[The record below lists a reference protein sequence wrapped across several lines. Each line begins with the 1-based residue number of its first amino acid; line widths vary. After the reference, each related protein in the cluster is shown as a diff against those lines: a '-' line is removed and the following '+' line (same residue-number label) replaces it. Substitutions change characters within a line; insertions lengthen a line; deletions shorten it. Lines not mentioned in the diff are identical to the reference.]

1 MDALYHTDAFRDL
14 LSTTPPPRK
23 MFMSMCS
30 YEQLLFEEAGDET
43 ARQRI
48 NDFVHEHVVLI
59 PLHQSIAQKTAELLA
74 VRGGREL
81 RDYREAVIEATAL
94 VYDVPLLHAV
104 SLD

>member
-1 MDALYHTDAFRDL
+1 
-14 LSTTPPPRK
+14 
-23 MFMSMCS
+23 
-30 YEQLLFEEAGDET
+30 
-43 ARQRI
+43 
-48 NDFVHEHVVLI
+48 VHEHVVLI